1 MNKGRRGTVLF
12 SFGSLLRIEQV
23 PIEIQAEILSVFR
36 QLEDYQFLW
45 KHEKPEMLAELMT
58 NTTNVELV
66 QWLPQNDLLSEL
78 FFCCLTYD
86 LSILD
91 DRRVKL
97 FITHCGMNS
106 YMESMRAAV
115 PLIAIPVKC
124 WFALTS

>member
-78 FFCCLTYD
+78 FF
-86 LSILD
+86 
-91 DRRVKL
+91 V
-97 FITHCGMNS
+97 
-106 YMESMRAAV
+106 V
-115 PLIAIPVKC
+115 
-124 WFALTS
+124 